1 MRKTASRI
9 AALLLAAMT
18 LQLFACGND
27 AGTTNTGNDTSSGDT
42 DTTAPETEKPFAD
55 NLGEYDFGGTD
66 FTMLVRESRNN
77 LICPESETGDVVNDS
92 IYKRNEKISDRFN
105 VNIKS
110 VTLPDESTQ
119 WNQQLEGEV
128 MSGSG
133 DYDVVMPDYWWGCE
147 THGLFLNL
155 LDYDVF
161 DFSAPYWCAGWN
173 DSATIYGQLYS
184 AVGSMSLDLIRM
196 LEVIYFNPTLISSLA
211 LENPYDL
218 VNNHKWTLDKMTEMA
233 TAALSDLDGNSEYN
247 ISNDRLGYACDL
259 QAGRALL
266 ASAGMKIA
274 TPTADGAYEYN
285 FMNDRFVTMY
295 DKVYDIIN
303 NNKACYYLK
312 NGSVDLATGDIDL
325 NAVFKNDNLLF
336 LGAFIGDTDNLRD
349 MKTDYGIIPTPMLD
363 ESQESYVT
371 YNLGTYYMAI
381 LKTAKDPQ
389 MSAVMLEA
397 LNAESYKSVVGTYF
411 DTALKGKYSRDEE
424 TAKMLD
430 LILSN
435 AFFDFTFVNETA
447 TDHIVMWFFDQIVS
461 KKEGIMSAY
470 DKRKTSFEKKLTT
483 LLETYKNN

>member
-9 AALLLAAMT
+9 ATLLLAAMT
-18 LQLFACGND
+18 LQLFACGSG
-27 AGTTNTGNDTSSGDT
+27 AGTTDTGNETSSGNT
-42 DTTAPETEKPFAD
+42 ETTAPETEKPFAD

-66 FTMLVRESRNN
+66 FTMLVRETRNDF
-77 LICPESETGDVVNDS
+77 ICPESETGDVVSDS
-92 IYKRNEKISDRFN
+92 IYKRNEKIADRFN

-110 VTLPDESTQ
+110 VTLPDDSTQ

-147 THGLFLNL
+147 TRGLFLNM
-155 LDYDVF
+155 LDYDVL

-196 LEVIYFNPTLISSLA
+196 LEVIYFNPALIGSLG

-218 VNNHKWTLDKMTEMA
+218 VDNHKWTLDKMTEMA
-233 TAALSDLDGNSEYN
+233 AAALSDLNGDSEYN
-247 ISNDRLGYACDL
+247 IENDRLGYACDI

-274 TPTADGAYEYN
+274 TPTSDGAYEYN

-303 NNKACYYLK
+303 NNKACCYS
-312 NGSVDLATGDIDL
+312 NSVDL

-336 LGAFIGDTDNLRD
+336 LGAGVGNTDYLRD
-349 MKTDYGIIPTPMLD
+349 MKTDFGIIPTPMLD
-363 ESQESYVT
+363 ESQENYVT

-381 LKTAKDPQ
+381 LKTAKDPL

-430 LILSN
+430 LILSDT
-435 AFFDFTFVNETA
+435 FFDFTFVNETA
-447 TDHIVMWFFDQIVS
+447 TDHIVMWFFEQIAN

>member
-1 MRKTASRI
+1 
-9 AALLLAAMT
+9 
-18 LQLFACGND
+18 
-27 AGTTNTGNDTSSGDT
+27 
-42 DTTAPETEKPFAD
+42 
-55 NLGEYDFGGTD
+55 
-66 FTMLVRESRNN
+66 
-77 LICPESETGDVVNDS
+77 
-92 IYKRNEKISDRFN
+92 
-105 VNIKS
+105 
-110 VTLPDESTQ
+110 
-119 WNQQLEGEV
+119 
-128 MSGSG
+128 
-133 DYDVVMPDYWWGCE
+133 
-147 THGLFLNL
+147 
-155 LDYDVF
+155 
-161 DFSAPYWCAGWN
+161 
-173 DSATIYGQLYS
+173 
-184 AVGSMSLDLIRM
+184 
-196 LEVIYFNPTLISSLA
+196 
-211 LENPYDL
+211 
-218 VNNHKWTLDKMTEMA
+218 MTEMA
-233 TAALSDLDGNSEYN
+233 TAALSDLNGDAEYN
-247 ISNDRLGYACDL
+247 IENDRLGYACDL
-259 QAGRALL
+259 QSGRALL

-312 NGSVDLATGDIDL
+312 NGSVDTATGDIDL

-336 LGAFIGDTDNLRD
+336 LGAFIGDTDYLRD

-363 ESQESYVT
+363 ESQENYVT

-447 TDHIVMWFFDQIVS
+447 TDHIVMWFFNQIVD

>member
-1 MRKTASRI
+1 M
-9 AALLLAAMT
+9 
-18 LQLFACGND
+18 
-27 AGTTNTGNDTSSGDT
+27 
-42 DTTAPETEKPFAD
+42 
-55 NLGEYDFGGTD
+55 
-66 FTMLVRESRNN
+66 
-77 LICPESETGDVVNDS
+77 
-92 IYKRNEKISDRFN
+92 
-105 VNIKS
+105 
-110 VTLPDESTQ
+110 
-119 WNQQLEGEV
+119 
-128 MSGSG
+128 
-133 DYDVVMPDYWWGCE
+133 
-147 THGLFLNL
+147 
-155 LDYDVF
+155 LDYDVL

-196 LEVIYFNPTLISSLA
+196 LEVIYFNPTLIDSLG
-211 LENPYDL
+211 LENPYNL
-218 VNNHKWTLDKMTEMA
+218 VNDHKWTLDKMTEMA
-233 TAALSDLDGNSEYN
+233 AAALSDLNGDSEYN

-259 QAGRALL
+259 QSGRALL

-274 TPTADGAYEYN
+274 TPTTDGAYEYN

-312 NGSVDLATGDIDL
+312 NGSVDTATGDIDL

-336 LGAFIGDTDNLRD
+336 LGAFIGDTDYLRD

-435 AFFDFTFVNETA
+435 AFFDFTFVNEAA
-447 TDHIVMWFFDQIVS
+447 TDHIVMWFFNQIVD

>member
-18 LQLFACGND
+18 LQLFACGSG
-27 AGTTNTGNDTSSGDT
+27 AGTTDTGNETSSGNT
-42 DTTAPETEKPFAD
+42 ETTAPETEKPFAD

-66 FTMLVRESRNN
+66 FTMLVRETRNDF
-77 LICPESETGDVVNDS
+77 ICPESETGDVVSDS
-92 IYKRNEKISDRFN
+92 IYKRNEKIADRFN

-110 VTLPDESTQ
+110 VTLPDDSTQ
-119 WNQQLEGEV
+119 WNHQLEGEV
-128 MSGSG
+128 MAGSG
-133 DYDVVMPDYWWGCE
+133 DYDVGRPDYWWGCE
-147 THGLFLNL
+147 TRGLFLNM
-155 LDYDVF
+155 LDYDVL

-196 LEVIYFNPTLISSLA
+196 LEVIYFNPALIGSLG

-218 VNNHKWTLDKMTEMA
+218 VDNHKWTLDKMTEMA
-233 TAALSDLDGNSEYN
+233 AAALSDLNGDSEYN
-247 ISNDRLGYACDL
+247 IENDRLGYACDI

-274 TPTADGAYEYN
+274 TPTSDGAYEYN

-303 NNKACYYLK
+303 NNKACCYS
-312 NGSVDLATGDIDL
+312 NSVDL

-336 LGAFIGDTDNLRD
+336 LGAGVGNTDYLRD
-349 MKTDYGIIPTPMLD
+349 MKTDFGIIPTPMLD
-363 ESQESYVT
+363 ESQENYVT

-381 LKTAKDPQ
+381 LKTAKDPL

-430 LILSN
+430 LILSDT
-435 AFFDFTFVNETA
+435 FFDFTFVNETA
-447 TDHIVMWFFDQIVS
+447 TDHIVMWFFEQIAN

>member
-18 LQLFACGND
+18 LQLFACGSG
-27 AGTTNTGNDTSSGDT
+27 AGTTDTGNETSSGNT
-42 DTTAPETEKPFAD
+42 ETTAPETEKPFAD

-66 FTMLVRESRNN
+66 FTMLVRETRNDF
-77 LICPESETGDVVNDS
+77 ICPESETGDVVSDS
-92 IYKRNEKISDRFN
+92 IYKRNEKIADRFN

-110 VTLPDESTQ
+110 VTLPDDSTQ

-147 THGLFLNL
+147 TRGLFLNM
-155 LDYDVF
+155 LDYDVL

-196 LEVIYFNPTLISSLA
+196 LEVIYFNPALIGSLG

-218 VNNHKWTLDKMTEMA
+218 VDNHKWTLDKMTEMA
-233 TAALSDLDGNSEYN
+233 AAALSDLNGDSEYN
-247 ISNDRLGYACDL
+247 IENDRLGYACDI

-274 TPTADGAYEYN
+274 TPTSDGAYEYN

-303 NNKACYYLK
+303 NNKACCYS
-312 NGSVDLATGDIDL
+312 NSVDL

-336 LGAFIGDTDNLRD
+336 LGAGVGNTDYLRD
-349 MKTDYGIIPTPMLD
+349 MKTDFGIIPTPMLD
-363 ESQESYVT
+363 ESQENYVT

-381 LKTAKDPQ
+381 LKTAKDPL

-430 LILSN
+430 LILSDT
-435 AFFDFTFVNETA
+435 FFDFTFVNETA
-447 TDHIVMWFFDQIVS
+447 TDHIVMWFFEQIAN